1 MNLKFVVTLAKKD
14 KKKKKK
20 GKAKA
25 AAGADDE
32 EDLDALL
39 AEFGDKKSATPAD
52 KPSAE
57 DQTTEAAAAAPAD
70 DVSV

>member
-1 MNLKFVVTLAKKD
+1 MIILAKKD

-25 AAGADDE
+25 AAGAEDE

-57 DQTTEAAAAAPAD
+57 EQTTEAAAAPAD

>member
-1 MNLKFVVTLAKKD
+1 MILAKKD

-20 GKAKA
+20 GKAK

-52 KPSAE
+52 KAYTE
-57 DQTTEAAAAAPAD
+57 DQTTEAAAD

>member
-1 MNLKFVVTLAKKD
+1 MIILAKKD
-14 KKKKKK
+14 EIKKKI
-20 GKAKA
+20 GKARA

-39 AEFGDKKSATPAD
+39 AEFGDKKSATPAAAD

-57 DQTTEAAAAAPAD
+57 EQTTEAAAPAD